1 MKKVLF
7 ALILAL
13 PTFAIAQDSI
23 PRVPLI
29 EVFTSST
36 CGPCKPGNIGIKN
49 AYFDDTTVVSRYTMI
64 KYQMSWPGL
73 GDPYFTAE
81 GGARRSTYGI
91 NGVPHLYM
99 NGQVHFQP
107 VTSTTKKELVTEM
120 DRFSYLK
127 ITPHI
132 KVSNGG
138 KTIEVD
144 ASFNTLQEIQAPASR
159 IFIAIVESRTVKNKK
174 NNGETEFELVFK
186 KMLPSGGEM
195 VIGNLAK
202 DTTISQKTTFTF
214 AGNYRLPLSSRDPI
228 DHSKEHS
235 VEDFNNLSVV
245 VWMQNLQTKEIYN
258 SAWGF
263 DKSDTSHPHH
273 PLNPRN
279 PLGENF
285 GGKLTN
291 SIKVIGN
298 EQYDLKV
305 FPNPSNG
312 TIHVVIPEELE
323 KAEIEVIDITGS
335 MVLNSSYKSNNSN
348 DSVQLHI
355 GKPGLYLVKVKSE
368 GIILIKR
375 IVVE

>member
-279 PLGENF
+279 PL
-285 GGKLTN
+285 
-291 SIKVIGN
+291 
-298 EQYDLKV
+298 KV